1 MPVPLDLDF
10 SQTIDYAPGKKT
22 KTYHDDSPE
31 VKRLEEAYIL
41 GKSVSK
47 HILFIHVEIQVANK
61 QIIAMDAIVRDHKT
75 KESKKILKEHFGE
88 HYDIKAIGKCVT
100 LLENGKVDVDAVNND
115 DPKIPEDVEGY
126 SYFREPP
133 EEIGFTPTFHS
144 EKLTTQFRAGVIL
157 HEASH
162 ALWHTEDRYKRV
174 GKGKDAHLVM
184 ITRDEFEKLNMD
196 KEQHENL
203 VEGCKFLHLLDTISR

>member
-10 SQTIDYAPGKKT
+10 SRTKDYAPGKKT

-31 VKRLEEAYIL
+31 VKRLAKAYTL

-75 KESKKILKEHFGE
+75 KESKEILKEHFGE
-88 HYDIKAIGKCVT
+88 HYDIKAIEKSVT
-100 LLENGKVDVDAVNND
+100 LLKNGKVGVEAVNNT
-115 DPKIPEDVEGY
+115 KIPEHVNAY
-126 SYFREPP
+126 SVTYKGLPQK
-133 EEIGFTPTFHS
+133 IGFGPSFYS
-144 EKLTTQFRAGVIL
+144 PDRTTQDTAGTIL

-162 ALWHTEDRYKRV
+162 ALLQTGDRYKRV